1 MRIPLN
7 PAETD
12 GRDRDFAL
20 AFELGRRAAAIALDF
35 YDRDV
40 AVERKADGSPVT
52 EADLAIES
60 ELLAVLNR
68 ERPHDAILSEER
80 GAIGAGQRRWII
92 DPLDGTS
99 LYLRRTAGWGTFI
112 TLQDRGESV
121 LALVTRPL
129 ESHCWWAVRGEGAFG
144 SRLDDVRAEPKRVTI
159 SQARTIHEARVA
171 GIGDRSSREMETLTR
186 LNGWTQPKTHSFDGI
201 ASGEL
206 DVVVILSGQVWD
218 HAPCVL
224 IVEEAGG
231 RFRDRRGGRRLDLLG
246 GVYSNAHLTEPM
258 GELLGWY

>member
-1 MRIPLN
+1 MGSRR
-7 PAETD
+7 AEAES
-12 GRDRDFAL
+12 RDRDLAL
-20 AFELGRRAAAIALDF
+20 ALELGRCAAATALDF

-40 AVERKADGSPVT
+40 ATEVKADGSPVT

-60 ELLAVLNR
+60 ELLAVLSR
-68 ERPHDAILSEER
+68 ERPDDSILSEES
-80 GAIGAGQRRWII
+80 GEIGAGQRRWVV

-99 LYLRRTAGWGTFI
+99 LYLRRAAGWGTFI
-112 TLQDRGESV
+112 TLQDNGESV

-129 ESHCWWAVRGEGAFG
+129 ESRCWWAVRGEGAFG

-171 GIGDRSSREMETLTR
+171 GIGDRSSRELEILAR
-186 LNGWTQPKTHSFDGI
+186 LDGWTVPKTHSFDGM
-201 ASGEL
+201 AGGEL
-206 DVVVILSGQVWD
+206 DVVVILGGHVWD

-231 RFRDRRGGRRLDLLG
+231 RFRDRRGGKRLDLLG